1 MRWDY
6 LLGNG
11 KASLS
16 LSLPLISLSV
26 SYTCTATMKT
36 LRLPFILSLHMII
49 CIEMGKNVY
58 CDHILKKYRLDE
70 GACSFFRLHHGG
82 RDTYMWKWRKVIEQ
96 DWFEGGKDWMHGG
109 LSFCRMCRVAAQGW
123 WRSRDGVITLLC
135 LSLRTRPTLNL
146 KKKKLTTSTRHCV
159 CNCKESSFFLTIPLN
174 TI

>member
-1 MRWDY
+1 MRLFTRKWQ
-6 LLGNG
+6 GVSF
-11 KASLS
+11 SLS
-16 LSLPLISLSV
+16 PTDFPLCLIYLYRHNENTTTSINSQFA
-26 SYTCTATMKT
+26 YDH
-36 LRLPFILSLHMII
+36 LHRN
-49 CIEMGKNVY
+49 GKNVY

-82 RDTYMWKWRKVIEQ
+82 CDTYMWKWRKVIEQ